1 MFVFV
6 FALCL
11 RSFDLLFSV
20 YVFISVCIG
29 MFSFMPGAETMHM
42 DIYVCI
48 TTVSMFLFL
57 VCVGLLLS
65 LLFLLPLCICIFPFC
80 FLVQAS
86 RGKDLHFDVSAGI
99 TTFYSRR
106 LSATQINV
114 MVHRLPFSAMVPS
127 QSVKQA
133 TQQPFQV
140 LLFALGA
147 PSFSKT
153 WPTAGPEMRN
163 TNSSLE

>member
-1 MFVFV
+1 M
-6 FALCL
+6 
-11 RSFDLLFSV
+11 
-20 YVFISVCIG
+20 YVFILVCIG

-57 VCVGLLLS
+57 VCVGLWLS

-99 TTFYSRR
+99 TTFYSWR
-106 LSATQINV
+106 LSAKSNKQLTQINV
-114 MVHRLPFSAMVPS
+114 MVHRPPFSAMVSS

-133 TQQPFQV
+133 TQQPFHV
-140 LLFALGA
+140 LLFALCA

-153 WPTAGPEMRN
+153 WPTADPEMRN

>member
-11 RSFDLLFSV
+11 RSFDLLFLV
-20 YVFISVCIG
+20 YVFILVCIG

-42 DIYVCI
+42 DICLHHNCFQVFVSGVCRFI
-48 TTVSMFLFL
+48 AMRFIFASALYL
-57 VCVGLLLS
+57 HLSILLL
-65 LLFLLPLCICIFPFC
+65 
-80 FLVQAS
+80 VKAS

-99 TTFYSRR
+99 TTFYSWR